1 MVVLRSKM
9 PGANIDE
16 RHAALWA
23 KIQRWYE
30 TEGIENR
37 LQNLTRGMIQSTG
50 KAPKL
55 RSNAGCCRALV
66 PFGRAAAEELLNAT
80 CPVESQMIAAAR
92 DLEVCYQSLAEGS
105 IFFADLLRE
114 HSMRFAQ
121 SYNALNESTYNPKI
135 WRIKPKMHMWL
146 ELCSEGSK
154 PSMFWCYRDED
165 WGGFVARAARRR
177 SGVLSARSFSYNL
190 NVRFR
195 IYQPIMHKDVVSGL
209 TSLYCSTRSRA
220 EKVRRQKTC
229 TRWYIDAAHVH
240 HIKGTR
246 VVPSYGCISI
256 HDADL

>member
-1 MVVLRSKM
+1 MSFSEEAGR
-9 PGANIDE
+9 
-16 RHAALWA
+16 
-23 KIQRWYE
+23 
-30 TEGIENR
+30 R
-37 LQNLTRGMIQSTG
+37 LPL
-50 KAPKL
+50 
-55 RSNAGCCRALV
+55 AGEEAEE
-66 PFGRAAAEELLNAT
+66 AAAEA
-80 CPVESQMIAAAR
+80 
-92 DLEVCYQSLAEGS
+92 
-105 IFFADLLRE
+105 
-114 HSMRFAQ
+114 
-121 SYNALNESTYNPKI
+121 
-135 WRIKPKMHMWL
+135 
-146 ELCSEGSK
+146 
-154 PSMFWCYRDED
+154 
-165 WGGFVARAARRR
+165 VARAARRR